1 MLCRCV
7 LILCSVEEDGD
18 VGPSVRERRR
28 QGLKP
33 GDTGF
38 DSAAAHRALAARALG
53 HRGRRGAGAGV
64 GAGTSGGGGGGGG
77 GTTAKKLLGRMA
89 MSSGALRRRVLA
101 VMVSVCVWLCVC
113 GSLNFALARSSQTL
127 LTQEYHRNPFWNL
140 VGLGAVS
147 GKNAKKISKVAL
159 IAIIGDVLDRKIEL
173 CSSGDEVRACCGGRF
188 LTTVAVGWLDNA
200 AHARV

>member
-101 VMVSVCVWLCVC
+101 VMVSVAVC
-113 GSLNFALARSSQTL
+113 G
-127 LTQEYHRNPFWNL
+127 
-140 VGLGAVS
+140 
-147 GKNAKKISKVAL
+147 
-159 IAIIGDVLDRKIEL
+159 
-173 CSSGDEVRACCGGRF
+173 CAC
-188 LTTVAVGWLDNA
+188 VVP
-200 AHARV
+200 